1 MPADATFQRPP
12 SPREVA
18 VGTASLDG
26 RALLRGD
33 DTELGQQ
40 LGEHLVFGRAGGGQQ
55 RYGPPRCLQ
64 LGEQLAGPMVVD
76 RQAHAD
82 PGQVVAV
89 LRGMGA
95 QLDGA
100 EDDLVVGEQADAAV
114 DGAPGVGAPVA
125 GMGDEGADA
134 QRGDLVEQ

>member
-1 MPADATFQRPP
+1 MGGRRAAANGPP
-12 SPREVA
+12 S
-18 VGTASLDG
+18 
-26 RALLRGD
+26 
-33 DTELGQQ
+33 
-40 LGEHLVFGRAGGGQQ
+40 
-55 RYGPPRCLQ
+55 CLQ
-64 LGEQLAGPMVVD
+64 LGEQLAGSMVVD

-89 LRGMGA
+89 LRCMGT

-100 EDDLVVGEQADAAV
+100 EDDLVVGEQAHTAV
-114 DGAPGVGAPVA
+114 DGASGVGVPIT